1 MQEVTTST
9 LEFPSTSSRD
19 ALTEVVHRGAQR
31 MLAEAIE
38 AEVAEW
44 IESHRDVT
52 DAEGRRQVVRNG
64 RMPER
69 TIVTG
74 AGRLAPSAL
83 SQAPSLGLRDRASR
97 PPLR

>member
-1 MQEVTTST
+1 
-9 LEFPSTSSRD
+9 
-19 ALTEVVHRGAQR
+19 

-38 AEVAEW
+38 TEVAEW
-44 IESHRDVT
+44 IESDRDVT

-74 AGRLAPSAL
+74 AGRLKVSQPRVHDRTGAGPPTGRGMVQRLSSGATAFISSTANITPS
-83 SQAPSLGLRDRASR
+83 G
-97 PPLR
+97 

>member
-1 MQEVTTST
+1 
-9 LEFPSTSSRD
+9 
-19 ALTEVVHRGAQR
+19 

-38 AEVAEW
+38 AEVTEW

-74 AGRLAPSAL
+74 AGRLKVSQPRVHDRRPGSGRNSSRNFCRRTSAE
-83 SQAPSLGLRDRASR
+83 RRASTS
-97 PPLR
+97 

>member
-1 MQEVTTST
+1 
-9 LEFPSTSSRD
+9 
-19 ALTEVVHRGAQR
+19 

-38 AEVAEW
+38 TEVAEW
-44 IESHRDVT
+44 IESDRDVT

-74 AGRLAPSAL
+74 AGRLKVSQPRVHDRRPGGEREKKSSRNFCRRTSAE
-83 SQAPSLGLRDRASR
+83 RRASTS
-97 PPLR
+97 